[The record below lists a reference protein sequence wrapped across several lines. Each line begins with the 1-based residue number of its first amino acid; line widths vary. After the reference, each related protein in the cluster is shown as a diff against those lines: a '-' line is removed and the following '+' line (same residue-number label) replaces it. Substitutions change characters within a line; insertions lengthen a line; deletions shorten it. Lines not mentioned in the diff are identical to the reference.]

1 MVQMKLLTLFLT
13 LLLITTNLFAK
24 VTLEKLDEYDKFH
37 RQYAVLSI
45 SNEITPEDA
54 KAFQDAMNVITLEN
68 LHVKYD
74 SVVLD
79 NSAGGNIVTANKIGK
94 IIREYKLSTWVP
106 KDKYCSSACVN
117 VFIGGICRMGQGRIS
132 IHRSFSAY
140 EFKEKRSLERVQRS
154 LDKYYKEDADY
165 LLEMDVRPSLGA
177 NANEIPYWTSK
188 VLTHTEKLDYGF
200 YSTVESYELH
210 RMEEVAMNTGK
221 SKDDLMAS
229 LVNRYHEINPTKPP
243 SKLKQFLTNKFG
255 IAFKKDDPK
264 YLRCSEQ
271 LFLTDS
277 Y

>member
-1 MVQMKLLTLFLT
+1 MLKIKLKFLFLFF
-13 LLLITTNLFAK
+13 LFFSNISFAK

-54 KAFQDAMNVITLEN
+54 KAFKDAMNVINLEN

-117 VFIGGICRMGQGRIS
+117 VFIGGICRMGQGRIA

-255 IAFKKDDPK
+255 FSFKKDDPK

-271 LFLTDS
+271 LFLTDN
-277 Y
+277 

>member
-1 MVQMKLLTLFLT
+1 MRNIVLIFLLFFSS
-13 LLLITTNLFAK
+13 ISFGK
-24 VTLEKLDEYDKFH
+24 VTLEKLNEFDKFH
-37 RQYAVLSI
+37 RQYAQLYLSESI
-45 SNEITPEDA
+45 EKEDVQT
-54 KAFQDAMNVITLEN
+54 FQDAIDKINTEG

-117 VFIGGICRMGQGRIS
+117 VFIGGICRMGQGRIA
-132 IHRSFSAY
+132 IHRGFSAY

-154 LDKYYKEDADY
+154 LDKYYEEDADY

-221 SKDDLMAS
+221 SKDDLMTS
-229 LVNRYHEINPTKPP
+229 LSDRYHELNP
-243 SKLKQFLTNKFG
+243 SKPVNKIKQLLTYLFD
-255 IAFKKDDPK
+255 IQFRKDNPK
-264 YLRCSEQ
+264 YLKCSEQ
-271 LFLTDS
+271 LFLNDAH
-277 Y
+277 